1 MAKQKLTQPDLLQT
15 PFPPATTPLERDKQ
29 LALLATEAIEKRI
42 RSGEATAQELVYYAK
57 KGSNRDKIEE
67 QMLEN
72 QNKLLEA
79 KTMQIEEAKKAQE
92 GYDKVIRAMRKYSG
106 EFVEDYDGENLY

>member
-1 MAKQKLTQPDLLQT
+1 MAKQNLTHIDPLQT
-15 PFPPATTPLERDKQ
+15 PFPPATTPQERDKQ

-42 RSGEATAQELVYYAK
+42 RTGEATAQELVYYAK

-92 GYDKVIRAMRKYSG
+92 AYDKVIQAMRKYNGDFS
-106 EFVEDYDGENLY
+106 EEYDGEMLQ

>member
-1 MAKQKLTQPDLLQT
+1 MAKQNLTQTDLLKT
-15 PFPPATTPLERDKQ
+15 PFPPAVTPQERDKQ
-29 LALLATEAIEKRI
+29 LALLATEAIERRI

-79 KTMQIEEAKKAQE
+79 KTVQIEESRKAQE
-92 GYDKVIRAMRKYSG
+92 AYDKVLRAMRKYNGDFGDDDYG
-106 EFVEDYDGENLY
+106 EMLQ

>member
-1 MAKQKLTQPDLLQT
+1 MVKDKLTQTDLLKTQ
-15 PFPPATTPLERDKQ
+15 FPPASTPSERDKQ
-29 LALLATEAIEKRI
+29 LALLATEAIERRI

-79 KTMQIEEAKKAQE
+79 KTMQIEESKKTQE
-92 GYDKVIRAMRKYSG
+92 SYDRVIAAMRKYNG
-106 EFVEDYDGENLY
+106 DFQEDYDG

>member
-1 MAKQKLTQPDLLQT
+1 MAKQKLTQTDLLQT

-29 LALLATEAIEKRI
+29 LALLATEAIERRI

-92 GYDKVIRAMRKYSG
+92 SYDKVIKALARYNGDFSG
-106 EFVEDYDGENLY
+106 DYDGEMLQ

>member
-1 MAKQKLTQPDLLQT
+1 MAKQKLTHQDLLQT
-15 PFPPATTPLERDKQ
+15 PFPPAITPQERDKQ
-29 LALLATEAIEKRI
+29 LALLATEAIERRI

-92 GYDKVIRAMRKYSG
+92 SYDKVIRALAKYNGDVMEDEYG
-106 EFVEDYDGENLY
+106 EML